1 MGNGPDAIAGKTEQL
16 DGFPGDGFGRR
27 DDARSTAS
35 ALAQGAGEMT
45 RARGFLRLGKT
56 DGGQVVD
63 GDDYRPAETGGRV
76 VGLVI
81 EAQVPARGERG
92 GAGGLRE
99 IVGSGK
105 PLHQCADEGCGA
117 NQGALAGAAGGR
129 ARREERNAAQIGRG
143 VGIERLEEAGDVPSD
158 PGARGEERRGVDPD
172 GQQGRRI

>member
-76 VGLVI
+76 IGLVI
-81 EAQVPARGERG
+81 EAQVPARGER
-92 GAGGLRE
+92 
-99 IVGSGK
+99 S
-105 PLHQCADEGCGA
+105 
-117 NQGALAGAAGGR
+117 
-129 ARREERNAAQIGRG
+129 
-143 VGIERLEEAGDVPSD
+143 
-158 PGARGEERRGVDPD
+158 
-172 GQQGRRI
+172 